1 MLKAFGAFL
10 LTFCVLSLLVQAV
23 GLGMFFGGSALL
35 LFVIDVVLSRYD
47 RERRDSRHDSRHRAT
62 VL

>member
-10 LTFCVLSLLVQAV
+10 LMFCVLSLLVQSTRM
-23 GLGMFFGGSALL
+23 GDFFGGCGLVLFAL
-35 LFVIDVVLSRYD
+35 DVLLSRYE
-47 RERRDSRHDSRHRAT
+47 RERRDSRFRAS

>member
-10 LTFCVLSLLVQAV
+10 LTFCVLSLLVQAA
-23 GLGMFFGGSALL
+23 GLGVFFGGSALILFAADL
-35 LFVIDVVLSRYD
+35 LLARYE
-47 RERRDSRHDSRHRAT
+47 RERRPSRRRAI